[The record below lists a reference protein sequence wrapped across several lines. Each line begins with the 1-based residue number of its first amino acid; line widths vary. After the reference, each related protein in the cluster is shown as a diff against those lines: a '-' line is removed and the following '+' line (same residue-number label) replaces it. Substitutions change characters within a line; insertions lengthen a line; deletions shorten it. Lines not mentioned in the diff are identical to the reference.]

1 MSDSGNE
8 SLFERVIRGIGL
20 QRRRESPPIVMSTMP
35 SGGTQVDLVERIMN
49 EDLARAMRAH
59 GEAYGGM
66 SGFSGFSFA
75 SGLSGS
81 SWAPGGTWGMADP
94 ATGVRFEGQ
103 RGYFGVPGW
112 EGVPGLP
119 EGWPEAK
126 PAEGYKP
133 GERIARVDESTGQVV
148 VDGPEHP
155 TTLYGLSIGDFVVVD
170 SVFPLVSHD
179 KKFIFNKTSGYIKHI
194 IRAGYAWVEIDG
206 QCPCND
212 DSRERKQL
220 WHSDK
225 GHCHWFPNSV
235 LFLADES
242 TAKFYVRG
250 YL

>member
-1 MSDSGNE
+1 MAEE
-8 SLFERVIRGIGL
+8 SLFERIRRRIGL
-20 QRRRESPPIVMSTMP
+20 PRRGSPPLFVSSRP
-35 SGGTQVDLVERIMN
+35 SGGADFTERQFENIQARIMEQMAN
-49 EDLARAMRAH
+49 EAIPSGA
-59 GEAYGGM
+59 
-66 SGFSGFSFA
+66 SGFSGF

-81 SWAPGGTWGMADP
+81 SWSPGGTWGMADP

-148 VDGPEHP
+148 VEGPEHP
-155 TTLYGLSIGDFVVVD
+155 TTLYGLSIGDFVLVD

-194 IRAGYAWVEIDG
+194 LRAGYAWVEIDG

-242 TAKFYVRG
+242 SAKFYVRG

>member
-1 MSDSGNE
+1 MADG
-8 SLFERVIRGIGL
+8 SLFERLSRRLGL
-20 QRRRESPPIVMSTMP
+20 RRKSPPLVVSSRP
-35 SGGTQVDLVERIMN
+35 SGGTDFLERQFEN
-49 EDLARAMRAH
+49 LRARIEQMANGVIPSGA
-59 GEAYGGM
+59 
-66 SGFSGFSFA
+66 SGFSGI
-75 SGLSGS
+75 SGYSALGFSGS
-81 SWAPGGTWGMADP
+81 RWAPGGTWDMADP

-103 RGYFGVPGW
+103 QGYFGVPGW

-133 GERIARVDESTGQVV
+133 RERIARVDEVTGQVV

-155 TTLYGLSIGDFVVVD
+155 TTLYGLSIGDFVLVD

-179 KKFIFNKTSGYIKHI
+179 KKFIFNKTFGYIKQI

-206 QCPCND
+206 ACPCGGMVNQ
-212 DSRERKQL
+212 S